1 MLCREE
7 DAAIP
12 TYCKDDERQSAQKM
26 PPKAGSYYSLAVSGG
41 YPEIIT
47 AQSPQKLLRA
57 LFVVRKEYAYEQ
69 MKAFAAS
76 R

>member
-12 TYCKDDERQSAQKM
+12 TYCKDDERQGTQKM
-26 PPKAGSYYSLAVSGG
+26 PPKAGSYYSLTVSGG

-47 AQSPQKLLRA
+47 AQSLQKLLRA
-57 LFVVRKEYAYEQ
+57 LFVARKEYAYEQ
-69 MKAFAAS
+69 IKAFAES